1 MKTFREV
8 VVKYLVLS
16 LLAFG
21 YLGSSYATV
30 IYANPEVISPD
41 FTLSI
46 VGVIG
51 DYSGTTQITQMTQTS
66 AVGSNAHGNN
76 VSLMWAE
83 PVAMRID
90 FTLPVSFVSMQFW
103 PDDTDTGV
111 LQAYSTEGSF
121 LGEVIGR
128 DSSPFTL
135 SLTSSSTPFAYILA
149 TYADT
154 GRGITPLGYE
164 VAAVPEPESY
174 VLFISGL
181 GLIGFMTRRRKRQA

>member
-1 MKTFREV
+1 MKSFRGV
-8 VVKYLVLS
+8 IVQYLLLP

-21 YLGSSYATV
+21 YLGNSWAVV
-30 IYANPEVISPD
+30 IYADPEASSPD

-51 DYSGTTQITQMTQTS
+51 EYSGTTQITQMSQTS

-121 LGEVIGR
+121 LGEVVGR

-164 VAAVPEPESY
+164 VAAVPEPESF

-181 GLIGFMTRRRKRQA
+181 GLIGFMARRRKRLA